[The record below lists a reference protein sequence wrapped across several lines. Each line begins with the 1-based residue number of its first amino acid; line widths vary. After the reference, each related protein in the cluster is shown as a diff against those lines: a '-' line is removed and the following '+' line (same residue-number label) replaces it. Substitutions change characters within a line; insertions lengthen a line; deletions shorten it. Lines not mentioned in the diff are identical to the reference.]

1 MNPLVPFGNSVITG
15 RTGNKKAMKEN
26 YEPLLKLLKKD
37 NVKLKEAMEIYQRAI
52 EINPNNHRAVWKAKR
67 FTLYIWARLYEH
79 EKGLLGRKI
88 DTVRRVVGSKE
99 FHNLYKTYPLG
110 RLDIEREIRN
120 LNKLITDPRQFP
132 YFRSKNFVYKGTN
145 KNIPQDL
152 LDKIR

>member
-1 MNPLVPFGNSVITG
+1 
-15 RTGNKKAMKEN
+15 
-26 YEPLLKLLKKD
+26 
-37 NVKLKEAMEIYQRAI
+37 ME
-52 EINPNNHRAVWKAKR
+52 AKR

-79 EKGLLGRKI
+79 QKGLLGKKI

-99 FHNLYKTYPLG
+99 FNNLHKTYPLG
-110 RLDIEREIRN
+110 RLDIEREIKN

-132 YFRSKNFVYKGTN
+132 YFRSNNFVYKGSN